1 MAQYQSTSPGLE
13 LMSREAN
20 RIVRGS
26 FMALFAFDIGYEISL
41 DSLAGLVAATPI
53 KPLSRKRQTPAYLQF
68 TRSPVTLELQTKQ
81 QLLGAS
87 GGLQVTIFDFGAL
100 SMAYRWPL
108 PSGPTLTMDQLA
120 SVGADIYARN
130 MEEIARAE
138 LAVLLERIAPAI
150 QRPKL
155 SSLAEDYYLYILEQL
170 TPPLNAKEFLARYRR
185 ELAQALSFETSPLSD
200 GQVEENLSQSVSY
213 MEDDLTVVDWNAA
226 IIYDRDH
233 EDTVRVLELLNVE
246 LLEAR
251 YIDTTLDQNVTK
263 YADLL
268 KKPAKWP
275 IPLWTPYRR
284 ALQELTEWRIEST
297 LLSEQVTNAL
307 KLIGDLYLSRI
318 HTAAAIKVHLPGWER
333 VIAEKL
339 QILDEIYERIVDRV
353 RTAQSQ
359 TLEVIIVALFVLEI
373 LLALFRHP

>member
-1 MAQYQSTSPGLE
+1 
-13 LMSREAN
+13 MSREAN